1 MYSVHGK
8 KFRRPS
14 AVVMLAAAVVVVAL
28 LGLGL
33 HKWYERNLGPVSSN
47 QSVADFTVSPGDSR
61 DQIAANLENA
71 HLIRSQVAFINYI
84 RSNHIGTLQAGTYEL
99 KQSMSVRQIVNK
111 LKNGDVAKNLLTI
124 LPAKRLDQ
132 IRAMFIASGYTAD
145 QVDAALDP
153 GQYRDMPLLASLPP
167 GATLEGFLYP
177 DSYQK
182 DAATPAATIVRES
195 LDELNG
201 HLTPDVLSGFSAQGL
216 SVYRGVTLASIV
228 AQESDDAT
236 AQPTIAQV
244 FSTRLK
250 QGIPLG
256 SDVTA
261 FYASSIAGISPSVT
275 IESLYNTRIHPGLTP
290 GPIGNVTDSALKAV
304 AHPAGTDYLF
314 FLAGDDDKIYFSHT
328 QAEQDANARA
338 HCQKKCAL

>member
-1 MYSVHGK
+1 
-8 KFRRPS
+8 
-14 AVVMLAAAVVVVAL
+14 
-28 LGLGL
+28 
-33 HKWYERNLGPVSSN
+33 
-47 QSVADFTVSPGDSR
+47 
-61 DQIAANLENA
+61 
-71 HLIRSQVAFINYI
+71 
-84 RSNHIGTLQAGTYEL
+84 
-99 KQSMSVRQIVNK
+99 
-111 LKNGDVAKNLLTI
+111 VAKNLLTI

-304 AHPAGTDYLF
+304 AHPASTDYLF
-314 FLAGDDDKIYFSHT
+314 FLAGDDDKIYFSQGT
-328 QAEQDANARA
+328 ESG
-338 HCQKKCAL
+338 